1 MSVCEEPE
9 ANARLRVEI
18 GLFLLYAALDFN
30 SLEAKGFAGALRLI
44 QQPPHGSLLLGITAA
59 GLLAFGIYGVA
70 EAAFGRIVTP
80 SPHHA
85 WIAG

>member
-1 MSVCEEPE
+1 M
-9 ANARLRVEI
+9 I
-18 GLFLLYAALDFN
+18 GLFFCMLRSIPIRARPRVLQAHYSLFKN
-30 SLEAKGFAGALRLI
+30 SPMG
-44 QQPPHGSLLLGITAA
+44 LLLGITVA

-85 WIAG
+85 RIAG